1 MAVLVSFVAAVRP
14 LSHGLTQPPPGTE
27 KLTALFPHVA
37 FDDEFS
43 EFYGGEN
50 VRRVDNGSA
59 VNLVLD
65 KLSGCGIRSKS
76 MFYHGFFSAA
86 VKLPSGF
93 TAGVVLAFYMSNN
106 QVFPKNHDEID
117 FELLGHEKQ
126 KEWVLQTNIYA
137 DGVVS
142 TGREE
147 KFYLWFDPAEEFHE
161 YSILWND
168 HHIIFLVDNIP
179 IREVNHSE
187 AMRAYPSKPMSVH
200 STIWDGSDWATRG
213 GKKPI
218 NYEYAPFMATLR
230 DFELRGCASNGSEP
244 SPSCY
249 GGTGSHEGLL
259 DPVDGREFATLSEE
273 QRSGLAWARNGFMF
287 YSYCDD
293 AKRFTVMPPECS
305 VRG

>member
-1 MAVLVSFVAAVRP
+1 MEVSVGEQKRWLSGIIMVVSVSFVAAVRP
-14 LSHGLTQPPPGTE
+14 LSHGLTRPPPGTE

-37 FDDEFS
+37 FDDEFT

-65 KLSGCGIRSKS
+65 KLS
-76 MFYHGFFSAA
+76 
-86 VKLPSGF
+86 
-93 TAGVVLAFYMSNN
+93 
-106 QVFPKNHDEID
+106 VFPKNHDEID

-137 DGVVS
+137 DGIVS

-147 KFYLWFDPAEEFHE
+147 KFYLWFDPTEDFHE

-168 HHIIFLVDNIP
+168 HHITFLVDNIP

-187 AMRAYPSKPMSVH
+187 VMRAYPSKPMSIH

-218 NYEYAPFMATLR
+218 NYDYAPFVASLR
-230 DFELRGCASNGSEP
+230 NFELRGCASNGREP
-244 SPSCY
+244 GPSCY
-249 GGTGSHEGLL
+249 GGTGGHEGLL

-305 VRG
+305 VRR